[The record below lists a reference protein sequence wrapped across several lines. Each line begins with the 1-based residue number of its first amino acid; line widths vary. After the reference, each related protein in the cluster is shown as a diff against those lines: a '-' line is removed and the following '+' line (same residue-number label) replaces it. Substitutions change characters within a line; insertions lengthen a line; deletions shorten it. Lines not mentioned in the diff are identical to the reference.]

1 MGAAT
6 VTKTEYGFIVT
17 GDTGIVEV
25 FSGKLWVKC
34 VAFAGN
40 ATTATA
46 VVVSFPSTGTAAA
59 GVSCMKFKCF
69 DAGGGSLNASGNY
82 LFFGDKGIPLNS
94 PQVTLSN
101 ASDVLYI
108 YLTF

>member
-1 MGAAT
+1 MAAAT

-17 GDTGIVEV
+17 GDTGAVEV
-25 FSGKLWVKC
+25 FSGKIWVKG
-34 VAFAGN
+34 VAFSGN

-46 VVVSFPSTGTAAA
+46 TLVSFPSSDTAAA
-59 GVSCMKFKCF
+59 GVSCMKFKCY

-101 ASDVLYI
+101 ASDTIYI
-108 YLTF
+108 YLVF